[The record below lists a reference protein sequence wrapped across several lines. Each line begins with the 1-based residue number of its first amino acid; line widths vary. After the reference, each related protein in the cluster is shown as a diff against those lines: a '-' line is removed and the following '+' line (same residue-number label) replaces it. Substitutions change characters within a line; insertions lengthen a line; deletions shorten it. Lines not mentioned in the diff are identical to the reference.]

1 MGSDDM
7 SNSCVCFVLLRD
19 TGMHEGSNVIVPIIS
34 SDKNLSCRDL
44 VVPAGRYL
52 FSASQLTHMSKK
64 CIRLAALL
72 AHLGMH
78 EYTAGFESVRGFFVF
93 WHCNVLH
100 RARLDLLCVWMTD
113 VDASVG
119 ECVMTFTGR
128 GDI

>member
-1 MGSDDM
+1 MGSDDI
-7 SNSCVCFVLLRD
+7 SNSCVCFWTHDKGIV
-19 TGMHEGSNVIVPIIS
+19 NVIVPIIS
-34 SDKNLSCRDL
+34 FCQI
-44 VVPAGRYL
+44 GTL
-52 FSASQLTHMSKK
+52 FIQCKQLTHMSKK

-93 WHCNVLH
+93 WHCDVLH